1 MISFVAKGVFVSLFP
16 ICRSLPTYI
25 VVVGLYGV
33 TAGTV
38 FTYIPVLVH
47 KYVEKD
53 KQSIAIGCVGLFS
66 SIATFGI
73 PPLIGKKMKKR
84 KK

>member
-1 MISFVAKGVFVSLFP
+1 MMLSFVAKGVFVSLFP
-16 ICRSLPTYI
+16 ICRSLPTYMVI
-25 VVVGLYGV
+25 VGLYGV

-73 PPLIGKKMKKR
+73 PPLIGRYIEKY
-84 KK
+84 